1 MEYTLN
7 EINLMK
13 EIIENE
19 VCYVYNLEEGDN

>member
-13 EIIENE
+13 EVMENE